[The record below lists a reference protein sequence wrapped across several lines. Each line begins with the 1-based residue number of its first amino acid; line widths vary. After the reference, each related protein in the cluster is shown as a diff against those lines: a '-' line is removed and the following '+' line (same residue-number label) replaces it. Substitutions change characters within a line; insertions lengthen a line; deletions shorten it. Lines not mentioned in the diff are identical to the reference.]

1 MTYGTT
7 FRYSFSFSPE
17 PSRGLRKS
25 EDKFK
30 HSLLEPEFFKPAF
43 DNPEVFEKFLESTS
57 DFNLRFNDVVS
68 VDLDDLVEGG
78 LVVFTDNE
86 GIVKGSDE
94 YWSIYNSI
102 EEILEEDYY
111 SINFALDIPNFTQK
125 VAKVYL
131 NEDERI
137 EDYSYLTTDRR
148 AFHYFFCFSA
158 KRIGLKNTIS
168 LLRYIL
174 NLSDSLDRNYFMLAP
189 SEYRDIFYQN
199 FDDNI
204 YTLEYASESRI
215 IFENILEFIIK
226 CESEYLDSYPFEWIL
241 DAFFPNILDRTWDFK
256 SGFDF
261 KIKIEG

>member
-1 MTYGTT
+1 M
-7 FRYSFSFSPE
+7 
-17 PSRGLRKS
+17 
-25 EDKFK
+25 K
-30 HSLLEPEFFKPAF
+30 HALLEPEFFKPAF
-43 DNPEVFEKFLESTS
+43 DNPKVFEKFLEATS

-78 LVVFTDNE
+78 LVVFADNE

-94 YWSIYNSI
+94 YWDIYSSI
-102 EEILEEDYY
+102 EEILEKNYY
-111 SINFALDIPNFTQK
+111 SINFTLDIPNFTQK
-125 VAKVYL
+125 IAKVYL

-137 EDYSYLTTDRR
+137 ADYSYLTADRR

-174 NLSDSLDRNYFMLAP
+174 NLSDSLDRNYFMSIP
-189 SEYRDIFYQN
+189 SEYRDVFYQS

-204 YTLEYASESRI
+204 YSLEYVSESRLV
-215 IFENILEFIIK
+215 FENILEFIIK

-256 SGFDF
+256 AGFDF
-261 KIKIEG
+261 LTKIEDQKHLD